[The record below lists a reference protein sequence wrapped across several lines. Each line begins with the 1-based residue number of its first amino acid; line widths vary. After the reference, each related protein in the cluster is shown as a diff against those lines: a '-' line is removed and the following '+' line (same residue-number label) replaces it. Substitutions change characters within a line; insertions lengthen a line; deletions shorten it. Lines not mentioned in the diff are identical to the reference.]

1 MKDFK
6 LKFDEI
12 ISGDTDEKENKSDEE
27 EDKNDEDETF

>member
-12 ISGDTDEKENKSDEE
+12 ISGDTDEEENKSDEE